1 MLFADNYMSSDGIR
15 QDLKNPNELL
25 ECYIFD
31 EVSKLS
37 QEKIQEFCAPGG
49 VGESLINEG
58 KFSRKSLVRLS
69 KVDDIERRT
78 TMAAFDMAKQKNDP
92 LWAALAKNR
101 IKERK
106 LINDIMRKYGM
117 QAKNVAKIGQREY
130 LKHSMPQSF
139 MRAGGETRL

>member
-1 MLFADNYMSSDGIR
+1 MLFTDSYMSSDGIK

-31 EVSKLS
+31 EVSRLS

-49 VGESLINEG
+49 VGEALINEG

-78 TMAAFDMAKQKNDP
+78 TMAAFDIAKQKRDP

-101 IKERK
+101 IKERQ
-106 LINDIMRKYGM
+106 LINNIMKKYGM

>member
-1 MLFADNYMSSDGIR
+1 MLFSDNYMVNNGIK

-25 ECYIFD
+25 EAFIFD

-37 QEKIQEFCAPGG
+37 EEKIKEFCAPGG
-49 VGESLINEG
+49 PGEALINEG

-78 TMAAFDMAKQKNDP
+78 TMAAFDIAKQKKDP

-101 IKERK
+101 IKERE
-106 LINDIMRKYGM
+106 LINNIMKKYGL
-117 QAKNVAKIGQREY
+117 QAKNAAKIGQREY
-130 LKHSMPQSF
+130 LKHSLPQSF